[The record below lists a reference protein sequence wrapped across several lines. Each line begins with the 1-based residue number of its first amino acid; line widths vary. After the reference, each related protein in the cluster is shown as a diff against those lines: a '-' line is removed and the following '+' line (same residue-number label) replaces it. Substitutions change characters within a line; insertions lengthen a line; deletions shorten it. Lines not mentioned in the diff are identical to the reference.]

1 VRFGRMQK
9 AEIQAT
15 TRFGRQSVMQSCF
28 TVVSMGRPFELIGVG
43 RMWRRVRVNPC
54 AGVVDIQRFILSHDD
69 PI

>member
-1 VRFGRMQK
+1 
-9 AEIQAT
+9 
-15 TRFGRQSVMQSCF
+15 
-28 TVVSMGRPFELIGVG
+28 MGRPFELIGVG